1 MKEDMKKILNNE
13 VELKNFKDYLRQK
26 QSYIQKFRLE
36 NQFHNLAGL
45 ENKAYTVPIVKII
58 NESTEEIVT
67 DFIIMI
73 KTDSDMIIKWLEN
86 IKNAQE
92 NEGNDEEVYLGPKGS
107 QGYNRFIR
115 GKVEIKE
122 EKNSE
127 KANFYLNVGMLLPNS
142 INYKKSY
149 IDLHISDRKAFEIT
163 EEAKKV
169 IGFINVGSVIYSEGE
184 NFNIGKSI
192 QNKYNILYKNAIV
205 FGNSYLEALDS
216 EKFGGENE

>member
-1 MKEDMKKILNNE
+1 
-13 VELKNFKDYLRQK
+13 
-26 QSYIQKFRLE
+26 
-36 NQFHNLAGL
+36 
-45 ENKAYTVPIVKII
+45 
-58 NESTEEIVT
+58 
-67 DFIIMI
+67 
-73 KTDSDMIIKWLEN
+73 
-86 IKNAQE
+86 
-92 NEGNDEEVYLGPKGS
+92 
-107 QGYNRFIR
+107 
-115 GKVEIKE
+115 
-122 EKNSE
+122 
-127 KANFYLNVGMLLPNS
+127 MLLPNS